1 MYNLSLKISA
11 VLLFIL
17 TIGMPHESTAQA
29 HSSSPLIIPGSTEL
43 QLQKIKP
50 YEHTFELYLVAGE
63 EEALIGTLNESV
75 RVLRNEGVIERVQRL
90 SRPNQ
95 PEHVDS
101 LRASLHSLIPLSH
114 SSSNASREITLHF
127 DSLKVE
133 GSFDEAD
140 TEPLEFGQNF
150 DHPYFDSNWTDLVIR
165 LLPLKPGY
173 KRTIRTFEVVP
184 DGSPGFVPYHLE
196 VSRQEAIQTANKT
209 SKKVW
214 VINQIK
220 ENRTTTFYVEV
231 QSRELLRLEVPI
243 SDTQKMVM
251 RRAS

>member
-1 MYNLSLKISA
+1 M
-11 VLLFIL
+11 
-17 TIGMPHESTAQA
+17 
-29 HSSSPLIIPGSTEL
+29 
-43 QLQKIKP
+43 
-50 YEHTFELYLVAGE
+50 
-63 EEALIGTLNESV
+63 
-75 RVLRNEGVIERVQRL
+75 QRL

-140 TEPLEFGQNF
+140 TEPLELGQNF

-173 KRTIRTFEVVP
+173 KRTIRTFEVAP
-184 DGSPGFVPYHLE
+184 DGSPGFVPYHFE